1 MFGYLGFIICVTG
14 VISVNTNRTNKIV
27 FTEAEMRSLI
37 RAPLGQCVNAHLVS
51 SSFFRAILSARSSYF
66 AAMLSGCWAESSQ
79 ECVTLQG

>member
-1 MFGYLGFIICVTG
+1 MFIICVTG
-14 VISVNTNRTNKIV
+14 IISVNINRTNK
-27 FTEAEMRSLI
+27 TQAEMRSLI
-37 RAPLGQCVNAHLVS
+37 GAPLECVNTHLVS